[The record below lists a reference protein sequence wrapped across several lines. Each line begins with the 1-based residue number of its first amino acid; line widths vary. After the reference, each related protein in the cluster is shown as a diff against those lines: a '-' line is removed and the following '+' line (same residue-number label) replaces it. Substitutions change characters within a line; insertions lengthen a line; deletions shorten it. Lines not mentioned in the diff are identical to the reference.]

1 LTAADG
7 LFDGALGVLLL
18 TLAAGVLHARRLY
31 TSVLL
36 LIAFGLL
43 LALTW
48 ARLGAPD
55 LALAEAAIGAGLTGA
70 LLLSA
75 LARIADESTGPLHG
89 SSTSGTPTVRVW
101 PATLLALLVGATLL
115 RALVPLAEGPVLLP
129 ALALEQMPAAG
140 VDHAVTA
147 VLLNFRAW
155 DTLLELMVL
164 LLALL
169 GVRQLQLAKLAMAP
183 PWPLLLAWSRL
194 LAPLALMVGGY
205 VLWRGAFA
213 PGGAFQAGALLAAGA
228 VVLRLNQLLPPVRW
242 DHWLVRVLVLLGL
255 MVFLAV
261 GLLAHALADPA
272 MNVAWLA
279 YPPAHAGVLILTI
292 EAAATLSIATTLT
305 LLVVAEKEELRA

>member
-1 LTAADG
+1 MIAADW

-18 TLAAGVLHARRLY
+18 MLAAAVLHARQLY
-31 TSVLL
+31 TSVVL

-75 LARIADESTGPLHG
+75 LARIDDAGARRPR
-89 SSTSGTPTVRVW
+89 TSTVRFW
-101 PATLLALLVGATLL
+101 PATLLALLVGLALL
-115 RALVPLAEGPVLLP
+115 RALWPLAQGPLLLP

-140 VDHAVTA
+140 VEHPVTA
-147 VLLNFRAW
+147 VLLNYRAW

-169 GVRQLQLAKLAMAP
+169 GVRQLQLTRQDIAP

-194 LAPLALMVGGY
+194 LAPLALVVGGY

-228 VVLRLNQLLPPVRW
+228 VVLRLNHLLPPVRW
-242 DHWLVRVLVLLGL
+242 DNWLVRVLALLGL
-255 MVFLAV
+255 AVFLAV
-261 GLLAHALADPA
+261 GLVLYGLGGTSQDT
-272 MNVAWLA
+272 AWLA
-279 YPPAHAGVLILTI
+279 YPVAHAGVLILTI
-292 EAAATLSIATTLT
+292 EVAATLSIATTLT
-305 LLVVAEKEELRA
+305 LLVVGEKEELRA

>member
-1 LTAADG
+1 LIATDW
-7 LFDGALGVLLL
+7 LFDGALGLLL
-18 TLAAGVLHARRLY
+18 LILAAAVLHARRLY
-31 TSVLL
+31 TSVVL

-75 LARIADESTGPLHG
+75 LARTEDG
-89 SSTSGTPTVRVW
+89 SSEPPRPMTVRAW
-101 PATLLALLVGATLL
+101 PTTLLALLVGVSLL
-115 RALVPLAEGPVLLP
+115 RALGPLTDGPVLLP

-140 VDHAVTA
+140 VDHPVTA

-155 DTLLELMVL
+155 DTLLELVVL

-169 GVRQLQLAKLAMAP
+169 GVRQLQLSTLQTAP
-183 PWPLLLAWSRL
+183 AWPLLLAWSRL

-228 VVLRLNQLLPPVRW
+228 VVLRLNHLLPPVRW
-242 DHWLVRVLVLLGL
+242 DHWLVRLLALLGL
-255 MVFLAV
+255 LVFLAV
-261 GLLAHALADPA
+261 GLVAYGLGGAAADTP
-272 MNVAWLA
+272 WLA
-279 YPPAHAGVLILTI
+279 YPAAQAGALILTI
-292 EAAATLSIATTLT
+292 ELAATLSIATTLT
-305 LLVVAEKEELRA
+305 LLVVGEKEALRA